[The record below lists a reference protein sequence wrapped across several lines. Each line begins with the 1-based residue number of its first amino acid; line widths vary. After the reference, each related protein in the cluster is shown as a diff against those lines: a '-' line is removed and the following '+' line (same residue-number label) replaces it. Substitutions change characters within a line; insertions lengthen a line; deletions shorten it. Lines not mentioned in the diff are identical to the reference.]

1 MRNLG
6 KTVLEWLWPSERRR
20 AKRNSAI
27 PLVAYFWDGGEPRA
41 WQVRN
46 ISPKGM
52 YLLTEHRWY
61 RNTLVTMT
69 LTRTDRDKSD
79 PKRSVRVI
87 SRVIWSAG
95 DGVGFA
101 FVYPP
106 KDRNGTESGG
116 HQGQVD
122 QKMLVSFLHGLP
134 GNTKRGFTEVETVA
148 KATLS
153 C

>member
-1 MRNLG
+1 MNFG
-6 KTVLEWLWPSERRR
+6 KTVREWLWPSERRR
-20 AKRNSAI
+20 AKRRSAI

-52 YLLTEHRWY
+52 YLLTEQRWY

-69 LTRTDRDKSD
+69 LTRTDRDESD
-79 PKRSVRVI
+79 PKRSVRVVA
-87 SRVIWSAG
+87 RAIWSAG
-95 DGVGFA
+95 DGVGLA

-106 KDRNGTESGG
+106 KDRNVTGSGG
-116 HQGQVD
+116 RQGQVD
-122 QKMLVSFLHGLP
+122 QKMLVSFLRGLP
-134 GNTKRGFTEVETVA
+134 GNTKRAFADVGTVA
-148 KATLS
+148 KATMN